1 MIYDHN
7 YYCLGQVFI
16 DNVPHLK
23 ILMQRKDDK
32 DLAISYFEMT
42 SGIIQFLRES
52 PLMIQGDV

>member
-32 DLAISYFEMT
+32 ELSISYFEMT
-42 SGIIQFLRES
+42 GFITKFLRES
-52 PLMIQGDV
+52 PLMIKGDV